1 MMIVITQIQRM
12 TMSGKALIFVLI
24 LSNLTVL
31 LALANAKEQIKSYE
45 AVIKRWSN

>member
-1 MMIVITQIQRM
+1 MMTVTTQIPEM
-12 TMSGKALIFVLI
+12 TMSGKALIFMLV